1 MNKMTEKERAICHK
15 QMRFPVLGKN
25 LIDTVYF
32 LKDKNNVNGETLV
45 YEFPYQGS
53 TIPYI
58 KLNCF
63 RRYALKTLQTEF
75 PNIYEKEIELI
86 YNEMLN
92 K

>member
-15 QMRFPVLGKN
+15 LMKFPVLGKN
-25 LIDTVYF
+25 STDAVYF
-32 LKDKNNVNGETLV
+32 LKDKNNVNGETPV

-63 RRYALKTLQTEF
+63 RRHALKTLQTKF
-75 PNIYEKEIELI
+75 PEIYEKEIETI
-86 YNEMLN
+86 YNSICN